1 MRKDAIENRL
11 RIENTAKELFEI
23 YGVENTS
30 MNRISKELGIG
41 MGTLYRHFEDK
52 SALCYKLIEN
62 DFDRLFKEMDYAEQ
76 NNQITNYEKF
86 GIYLELF
93 IDFKSKHLD
102 TLNCVEKKEF
112 HGDFRDTPTFQKLS
126 KKFWNTFDNEE
137 SPEWKTFKTDM
148 LLNALSTKSYQYQV
162 DKRGLNNKQL
172 KQFLQNLFN
181 MTEDF

>member
-76 NNQITNYEKF
+76 NREKRVSWR
-86 GIYLELF
+86 L
-93 IDFKSKHLD
+93 
-102 TLNCVEKKEF
+102 
-112 HGDFRDTPTFQKLS
+112 
-126 KKFWNTFDNEE
+126 
-137 SPEWKTFKTDM
+137 
-148 LLNALSTKSYQYQV
+148 
-162 DKRGLNNKQL
+162 
-172 KQFLQNLFN
+172 
-181 MTEDF
+181 

>member
-1 MRKDAIENRL
+1 MKQLRKDAIKNRL

-102 TLNCVEKKEF
+102 TLNCVEKKSFMATLEIRQ
-112 HGDFRDTPTFQKLS
+112 HFRNYPRNFGTLSIMKKVLNGRHLKLIC
-126 KKFWNTFDNEE
+126 
-137 SPEWKTFKTDM
+137 
-148 LLNALSTKSYQYQV
+148 Y
-162 DKRGLNNKQL
+162 
-172 KQFLQNLFN
+172 
-181 MTEDF
+181 